1 MGGVGFRYLLARKF
15 KLRVGID
22 VAHSTG
28 TWAYYIIF
36 GLYYF
41 CQQLAKVNYSRI
53 RTLKNFCYSI
63 SPDRPR
69 NF

>member
-41 CQQLAKVNYSRI
+41 CQQLAKVNYSYLLY
-53 RTLKNFCYSI
+53 TNPHAEKLLLQHLT
-63 SPDRPR
+63 
-69 NF
+69 